1 MNTNLYLV
9 NLGLFPGDMALK
21 VVFNIFAFELK
32 AQ

>member
-1 MNTNLYLV
+1 MNNNLYLV
-9 NLGLFPGDMALK
+9 EPGLFPVNMTLK